1 MPVTL
6 TPSTVKPEDY
16 FYKSS
21 RANKPGDILK
31 VPIQRGIPHACKEI
45 FQSTFT
51 ENLLNSRHVHP
62 SSSSFVYAAINAYN
76 YHHHLVIR
84 PDDVWITILTQFS
97 IYVNDHAEELRS
109 MFVNHEGQKK
119 LVVQAAGSRYTVD
132 FGALT
137 VAMGRKI
144 EEDVKD
150 PELRSWLI
158 PDFST
163 TEDND
168 KIVASVI
175 MMATLQKYY
184 AYGMELCCG
193 LPGVTLM
200 GEKSDW
206 ETLLQKLE
214 KLKTFGAET
223 TQFADLLRPILERF
237 VRCFDEPEAE
247 DLKEFWQT
255 IVNRQGGGSG
265 PRYLGGWITAFC
277 FWGSK
282 GVQYNT
288 KIRLWGRDAENLT
301 IDDQVYGLVND
312 NHVIGGYA
320 HVPVE
325 LNDNGAMFDTVMVA
339 GMLAIEARPDVER
352 DEKWEEE
359 NEKMKVNGE
368 QYDGP
373 QCSVI
378 QPMAGW
384 FIFDRKDP
392 SPEDIWR

>member
-16 FYKSS
+16 YYKSS
-21 RANKPGDILK
+21 RANTPEDILR
-31 VPIQRGIPHACKEI
+31 VPLQRDIEQGRKEI

-51 ENLLNSRHVHP
+51 EKLLNTRHINP
-62 SSSSFVYAAINAYN
+62 SSSAFVYAAVNAYN

-97 IYVNDHAEELRS
+97 IYVNSHAEELRS

-119 LVVQAAGSRYTVD
+119 LVVKAVGTRYTVD
-132 FGALT
+132 FGALSMQ
-137 VAMGRKI
+137 MGRLI
-144 EEDVKD
+144 EADVKD
-150 PELRSWLI
+150 PDLRSWLI

-163 TEDND
+163 TEEND
-168 KIVASVI
+168 RIVSSVI

-184 AYGMELCCG
+184 SYGFELSCG

-200 GEKSDW
+200 GEKRDW
-206 ETLLQKLE
+206 EALLQKLE
-214 KLKTFGAET
+214 KLQTFGAET
-223 TQFADLLRPILERF
+223 MQFADLLRPILTRF
-237 VRCFDEPEAE
+237 VRCFDEPESE
-247 DLKEFWQT
+247 DLKNFWQT

-277 FWGSK
+277 FWGGQ
-282 GVQYNT
+282 GVQYST
-288 KIRLWGRDAENLT
+288 EIKIWSRDAEYLT

-312 NHVIGGYA
+312 NDVIGGYA

-325 LNDNGAMFDTVMVA
+325 LDDNGEMLDTIMVA
-339 GMLAIEARPDVER
+339 GMLAIEARPTLKR
-352 DEKWEEE
+352 DEKWEEK
-359 NEKMKVNGE
+359 NEKAKAKE
-368 QYDGP
+368 EKYDGP

-378 QPMAGW
+378 QPMPGW
-384 FIFDRKDP
+384 FIFEPKDID
-392 SPEDIWR
+392 PEEEWM